1 MQFKKQKPHWLFI
14 AGGLL
19 LLVSAATWWLH
30 GPKTGEGATNQS
42 TAVLVAETVAAAV
55 EPTLA
60 EPELGSEADPATTA
74 NFARQLTYVP
84 NTHSPRDDE
93 TPTTDVRDITAGNI
107 EDLLQDNLDHA
118 LRGELASAYFVIRA
132 RRICERFANTPEDLE
147 RKIQRTNRKVERDI
161 QRGRDLPSGK
171 NNELP
176 WYTTGDKES
185 DRAHLQGWYDACQR
199 VQSIFTT
206 DLRHQLELLALQGD
220 VMAAYLY
227 ASWPLDQLD
236 TGEAFDQQFRWEGL
250 ARDFSQANMDRGEVA
265 GLMAFAQSYMNGWF
279 TARNGDLALA
289 FSIAALNCGFE
300 TGSSRNFIG
309 NRIDHLTTSEDPADQ
324 QRLQFALLEAER
336 LALLCAH

>member
-1 MQFKKQKPHWLFI
+1 MSFKKLKPRWIFT
-14 AGGLL
+14 AGVLL
-19 LLVSAATWWLH
+19 LLVSTATWWLRD
-30 GPKTGEGATNQS
+30 PKAGAGAIDQPTPVPV
-42 TAVLVAETVAAAV
+42 TETVVADV
-55 EPTLA
+55 EPTLE
-60 EPELGSEADPATTA
+60 EPESGSETDPATTA

-84 NTHSPRDDE
+84 NTYSPQDDE
-93 TPTTDVRDITAGNI
+93 TTTNVRDVTAENI

-300 TGSSRNFIG
+300 TNSSRNFIG
-309 NRIDHLTTSEDPADQ
+309 NKIDHLTTSEDPADQ